1 MLYAIGRTA
10 GTANLNLESV
20 GVKVS
25 PTTGK
30 VLCTEDDR
38 TTADGIFA
46 VGDCVE
52 GRLELTPTAI
62 MAGRRLARRLYDGG
76 TDLMDYAD
84 VATTVFTPLEY
95 GSIGMA
101 EEFARAKFGSENVRV
116 FYGGFKP
123 TTWNFNPNRNPRAC
137 YGKLIVH
144 KPTDQV
150 VGLHYC
156 GPDAAEVTQGYGVA
170 IKMRATKKDFDNT
183 VGIHPSAS
191 EVTHFIDYKF

>member
-1 MLYAIGRTA
+1 
-10 GTANLNLESV
+10 
-20 GVKVS
+20 
-25 PTTGK
+25 
-30 VLCTEDDR
+30 
-38 TTADGIFA
+38 
-46 VGDCVE
+46 
-52 GRLELTPTAI
+52 
-62 MAGRRLARRLYDGG
+62 
-76 TDLMDYAD
+76 MDYAD

-95 GSIGMA
+95 GSVGMS
-101 EEFARAKFGSENVRV
+101 EETARAKFGSENVRV

-123 TTWNFNPNRNPRAC
+123 TTWNFNAERNPRAC

-144 KPTDQV
+144 KQTDQV

-191 EVTHFIDYKF
+191 EVPQSHHQIGNGPDDSDEARAVNNCINKYHIVKCIQQTVTH